1 MREKKGVALVRYNTT
16 TGVHIKHP
24 YSACCFIFITAL
36 NAVST
41 GPILGVRSV
50 AIGYRLD
57 RRVCGP
63 GDDGSD
69 HQLNDVIEA
78 DIIVKQGVGILQ
90 LKQKHG
96 RERERGGGMRRGERE
111 RVV

>member
-1 MREKKGVALVRYNTT
+1 M
-16 TGVHIKHP
+16 HIQHP

-50 AIGYRLD
+50 AIGYRFD
-57 RRVCGP
+57 RRGCGP
-63 GDDGSD
+63 VDDGSD
-69 HQLNDVIEA
+69 QQLNDVVEA

-90 LKQKHG
+90 LKHKHG
-96 RERERGGGMRRGERE
+96 KERERGGGGGGGWGEEGERE
-111 RVV
+111 SCIRDIHVTGS